1 MAEYDLTER
10 LAPFFDIHLVIPML
24 EFISETKMYDE
35 NSLFEMHRKLLLQ
48 TNMIDSVLEMYEGSQ
63 PPEDVL
69 KRRDDVLAEREKLKT
84 KCDPVVEILE
94 RDDVKELM
102 ENSGPNREGNSKVF
116 EYIEQNYGFTLEM
129 IDVLFKYAKF
139 NYECGNYGAA
149 SICLYYYCKVVPAS
163 DPNYLNALYG
173 KLGSEIL
180 LGNWAHAKDDLTRLR
195 AYIDS
200 DPFENQ
206 VELLQHKAWLMHWSL
221 FVHINTDC
229 YDDIIATFLNEQS
242 YLNTIQI
249 LCPHLLRYLAAAV
262 VISKNKPKHTMKE
275 LIKVIDSERYNYRDP
290 VTDFLSS
297 LYLDFDFDGAQEKL
311 QECEQLLKKDFFLVG
326 CADDFRES
334 ARLLVF
340 EMFCRIHQC
349 ISLDM
354 LASRL
359 FMKPE
364 EAERWIVDLIRNFRI
379 EGAKMDSDKKMV
391 MMGSKPASIHEQ
403 VMENT
408 KRLTQRSQQT
418 ALQLEKAKQEKG
430 NKGQWKNESDHMG
443 KKRERR
449 KKCRR
454 KRVHLPKS
462 ALDSLKE
469 SKWIVP
475 PIHAIQN
482 RSSSAF
488 CRPNQIS
495 TLSEGYKAMITIELL
510 SEPGFDALAKVSPRS
525 ADELLQIA
533 GRISSK
539 FRKIRMHRIAN
550 DHIPE
555 GSEQFL
561 GTKNS
566 TTLVQNLVNVFCDL
580 RSRGDVT
587 TYDELFKK
595 IRLNQIEWLYGS
607 LHEVKAV
614 MMRNILQYIATLF
627 SNFICR
633 IFYTTMNSDGQIVH
647 YKRSVWRRIEKS
659 GFQLLRA
666 QRKFKQVESIS
677 DDKPL
682 HRLRFLPKITTGGLR
697 PIVTF
702 KNEKVTQQL
711 SEIRAILDL
720 IMEEKSA
727 SLGWGAPK
735 LWSFYSRY
743 RKFLLGRKKRKD
755 DNELYWATADVT
767 NCFTIMDHSF
777 LMKTLSQL
785 IPNDRIFHVIRVSL
799 LNEKLKYRCQKRVAG
814 QSYILAM
821 KRVSNAMKRGE
832 HIANNPVGV
841 QLTGREV
848 LKRIQD
854 FALCTIIKKIS
865 TVGAQFGVHLNPN
878 KIVCSFDSDISNL
891 KKLRLNEKIT
901 WCGFAFDTKTLS
913 MSVDYERYQKRRPMY
928 NIAKNLHK
936 SEYFNY
942 ICHSTKRLL
951 KNRYLCLRMCSQLF
965 PAKHRLELRLK
976 FCRFAYEFY
985 FLHFVR
991 QMNLDLRDRTIRVFF
1006 EQLVRWILNCFSHR
1020 SLPDAVA
1027 TEIFKWV

>member
-1 MAEYDLTER
+1 MADYDLTER

-69 KRRDDVLAEREKLKT
+69 KRRDDVLAEREKLKA

-129 IDVLFKYAKF
+129 IDVLYKYAKF

-311 QECEQLLKKDFFLVG
+311 QECEQLLKKDFFLVA
-326 CADDFRES
+326 CANSFRES

-359 FMKPE
+359 FMQPE

-430 NKGQWKNESDHMG
+430 TKGQWKNEST
-443 KKRERR
+443 
-449 KKCRR
+449 
-454 KRVHLPKS
+454 VH
-462 ALDSLKE
+462 
-469 SKWIVP
+469 
-475 PIHAIQN
+475 
-482 RSSSAF
+482 
-488 CRPNQIS
+488 
-495 TLSEGYKAMITIELL
+495 
-510 SEPGFDALAKVSPRS
+510 
-525 ADELLQIA
+525 
-533 GRISSK
+533 
-539 FRKIRMHRIAN
+539 
-550 DHIPE
+550 
-555 GSEQFL
+555 
-561 GTKNS
+561 
-566 TTLVQNLVNVFCDL
+566 
-580 RSRGDVT
+580 
-587 TYDELFKK
+587 
-595 IRLNQIEWLYGS
+595 
-607 LHEVKAV
+607 
-614 MMRNILQYIATLF
+614 
-627 SNFICR
+627 
-633 IFYTTMNSDGQIVH
+633 
-647 YKRSVWRRIEKS
+647 
-659 GFQLLRA
+659 
-666 QRKFKQVESIS
+666 
-677 DDKPL
+677 
-682 HRLRFLPKITTGGLR
+682 
-697 PIVTF
+697 
-702 KNEKVTQQL
+702 
-711 SEIRAILDL
+711 
-720 IMEEKSA
+720 
-727 SLGWGAPK
+727 
-735 LWSFYSRY
+735 
-743 RKFLLGRKKRKD
+743 
-755 DNELYWATADVT
+755 
-767 NCFTIMDHSF
+767 
-777 LMKTLSQL
+777 
-785 IPNDRIFHVIRVSL
+785 
-799 LNEKLKYRCQKRVAG
+799 
-814 QSYILAM
+814 
-821 KRVSNAMKRGE
+821 
-832 HIANNPVGV
+832 
-841 QLTGREV
+841 
-848 LKRIQD
+848 
-854 FALCTIIKKIS
+854 
-865 TVGAQFGVHLNPN
+865 
-878 KIVCSFDSDISNL
+878 
-891 KKLRLNEKIT
+891 
-901 WCGFAFDTKTLS
+901 
-913 MSVDYERYQKRRPMY
+913 
-928 NIAKNLHK
+928 
-936 SEYFNY
+936 
-942 ICHSTKRLL
+942 
-951 KNRYLCLRMCSQLF
+951 
-965 PAKHRLELRLK
+965 
-976 FCRFAYEFY
+976 
-985 FLHFVR
+985 
-991 QMNLDLRDRTIRVFF
+991 
-1006 EQLVRWILNCFSHR
+1006 
-1020 SLPDAVA
+1020 
-1027 TEIFKWV
+1027 